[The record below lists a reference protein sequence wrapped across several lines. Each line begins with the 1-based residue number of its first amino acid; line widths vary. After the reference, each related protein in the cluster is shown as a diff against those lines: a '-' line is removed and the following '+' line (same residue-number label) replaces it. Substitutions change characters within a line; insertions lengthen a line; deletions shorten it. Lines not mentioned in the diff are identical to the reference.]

1 LEKRPGL
8 NNDIPDVVPIPA
20 AEPFF
25 PPSVRQDLRRFPLSP
40 ILTERAPAKIN
51 LTLHVVGRRAD
62 GYHSLES
69 LVAFSRSG
77 DELSLV
83 PGEELILTVEGP
95 TARDSGGVDT
105 NLVLI
110 AARNFA
116 QAYPQARLGAFHLI
130 KRLPVAAGIGGGSS
144 DAAAALRL
152 LARANA
158 ISIEDD
164 GVTRAARATGA
175 DVPVCLAKRA
185 RMMTGAGEVL
195 GPLLA
200 LPPLIGLIVNP
211 GAPLETRTV
220 FARMNIASGTLTH
233 FGGHPE
239 MSPDMPPDALIA
251 AIRKGRNDMEPAAC
265 LLAPVLGDVLAI
277 LSAAP
282 GSRLARMSGSGATCF
297 ALFKDCRSASR
308 AKKAILRAHP
318 AWWVKTCV
326 LN

>member
-1 LEKRPGL
+1 
-8 NNDIPDVVPIPA
+8 
-20 AEPFF
+20 
-25 PPSVRQDLRRFPLSP
+25 LSHV
-40 ILTERAPAKIN
+40 ITERAPAKIN
-51 LTLHVVGRRAD
+51 LTLHVVGRRDD
-62 GYHSLES
+62 GYHCLES
-69 LVAFSRSG
+69 VVAFSRSG
-77 DELSLV
+77 DELSFAA
-83 PGEELILTVEGP
+83 GEPLNLTVDGP
-95 TARDSGGVDT
+95 TAQASGSVES
-105 NLVLI
+105 NLVLR

-116 QAYPQARLGAFHLI
+116 HAYPNARLGAFHLV

-152 LARANA
+152 LARANG

-164 GVTRAARATGA
+164 GVTGAARATGA

-185 RMMTGAGEVL
+185 RMMMGAGEVL
-195 GPLLA
+195 GPLLE
-200 LPPLIGLIVNP
+200 LPPLVGLIVNP

-220 FARMNIASGTLTH
+220 FARMNIPSGTLTH

-239 MSPDMPPDALIA
+239 MSPNMAPDALIA

-282 GSRLARMSGSGATCF
+282 GARLSRMSGSGATCF
-297 ALFKDCRSASR
+297 ALFKDCKSANR

-318 AWWVKTCV
+318 AWWIKTCV